1 MRIIGGAYRG
11 RVLRAPAHRGTRPTS
26 DRTREALFSI
36 LTSRQA
42 DFWHDRRVLDIFAGS
57 GALGMEALSRGAAFT
72 VFIETDA
79 AARGAIRDNVSA
91 LNLDGQSKIYRR
103 DARHLGDR
111 PSNLGEA
118 FDLVFMDPPY
128 DKGLVT
134 PVLSALVTGNWLAD
148 AALVVVEESRRAT
161 FDIPPQLACEDQR
174 SYGDTQISILSL
186 T

>member
-36 LTSRQA
+36 LTAWQA
-42 DFWHDRRVLDIFAGS
+42 DFWQGRRVLDIFAGS
-57 GALGMEALSRGAAFT
+57 GALGLEALSRGAAFS

-79 AARGAIRDNVSA
+79 AARGAIRDNIAA
-91 LNLDGQSKIYRR
+91 LALDGQSKIYRR
-103 DARHLGDR
+103 DARHLGAR
-111 PSNLGEA
+111 PSNLGAA

-134 PVLSALVTGNWLAD
+134 PVLADLVAGQWLAP
-148 AALVVVEESRRAT
+148 AAVVIIEESRRAT
-161 FDIPPQLACEDQR
+161 FEVPPQLVCNDQR
-174 SYGDTQISILSL
+174 LYGDTQISILTL